1 MTTDTKIQ
9 IIEADLSNEAHA
21 ENFLSLTAAYMAD
34 PMGEA
39 LPWSDDQKNT
49 VKKEMKDHPS
59 ALVLFAKADDEYV
72 GICTCFYAYSTFL
85 AKPLLNIHDIYV
97 SESHRG
103 IGVGKRLI
111 QSLEEIAHKKGCG
124 KITLEVRK
132 DNLNARDLY
141 KSQGFTEAP
150 HSMFFWIKYL

>member
-1 MTTDTKIQ
+1 MR
-9 IIEADLSNEAHA
+9 
-21 ENFLSLTAAYMAD
+21 LTSDYMAD
-34 PMGEA
+34 PMGGVDSWTEE
-39 LPWSDDQKNT
+39 QRET
-49 VKKEMKDHPS
+49 VIREMREHPC
-59 ALVLFAKADDEYV
+59 AVVFFAVSEGKYV

-97 SESHRG
+97 EESFRGNG
-103 IGVGKRLI
+103 IGKLLI
-111 QSLEEIAHKKGCG
+111 KAVEDVAIQKKCG

>member
-1 MTTDTKIQ
+1 MNTNSKIQ
-9 IIEADLSNEAHA
+9 IVEGDLNDQEHTK
-21 ENFLSLTAAYMAD
+21 NFLRLTAEYMAD

-39 LPWSDDQKNT
+39 VEWTDEQKET
-49 VKKEMKDHPS
+49 VIREMKEHPC
-59 ALVLFAKADDEYV
+59 AVIFFAVVDGEFV
-72 GICTCFYAYSTFL
+72 GICTCFLAYSTFL

-97 SESHRG
+97 LESVRG
-103 IGVGKRLI
+103 NGVGKQLI
-111 QSLEEIAHKKGCG
+111 QAVEEKAAKENCG

-141 KSQGFTEAP
+141 KSKGYTEAP

>member
-1 MTTDTKIQ
+1 MNTDNNIQ
-9 IIEADLSNEAHA
+9 VIEADLSNPEHA
-21 ENFLSLTAAYMAD
+21 ENFLKLTAAYMAD
-34 PMGEA
+34 PMGESN
-39 LPWSDDQKNT
+39 PWTEEQKSNL
-49 VKKEMKDHPS
+49 VQEMRDHPV
-59 ALVLFAKADDEYV
+59 ALILFAKVDGQYA

-85 AKPLLNIHDIYV
+85 VKPLINIHDIYV
-97 SESHRG
+97 DESFRG
-103 IGVGKRLI
+103 NGVGKKLI
-111 QSLEEIAHKKGCG
+111 EALEEIARKKNCG